1 MCCVQVIFRLHPF
14 LSPSF
19 CVWAPASCF
28 SSVSE
33 MLTHRG
39 SPAFLP
45 IMLSLPQKDG
55 DGHLPLCRS
64 QGIVEALQANDSYKA
79 FWRPGEP
86 HKFLIITDKAEELQ
100 RAS

>member
-1 MCCVQVIFRLHPF
+1 MSKSFFRLHPL

-19 CVWAPASCF
+19 SVWAPASCF

-39 SPAFLP
+39 SPPFLP
-45 IMLSLPQKDG
+45 IVLSLPQKDG
-55 DGHLPLCRS
+55 DGPLPLCHF
-64 QGIVEALQANDSYKA
+64 QDIVEALQAKDSYKA
-79 FWRPGEP
+79 FWSPGEP